1 MHADAV
7 DCQREERALGWEWL
21 EPNGLG
27 GYAASTVA
35 FANTRKH
42 HGLLVVSHQQ
52 LAQRVV
58 LVGSVDEWVELGGGE
73 PLSSHVRPDEVVS
86 PDGFKHL
93 VAFDSAP
100 WPIWTYEVAGTR
112 IQREVFLRRGTNAV
126 ALGYRLAEPSLHP
139 VRLHVRPL
147 LTVRDYMTTE
157 ARDDA
162 VDPRVEAARGFAHWR
177 PRRGMPG
184 VVAFHSGEYHHAPS
198 WVEGLEYPVDRAL
211 GTAHRED
218 AWCPGE
224 VVLTLAADS
233 TAYVIFAEDGVE
245 DASFDRWREE
255 ELRRRREEDRCPED
269 DPLARALWRRSST
282 FLVHSGS
289 FAGIIAGYP
298 WFGAWGRDTFS
309 SLTGLCLV
317 PGRFDEAR
325 AIIRAFAADFEKGL
339 LADDFDPRTGA
350 PLYNSIDAALWFIH
364 AVGDFYE
371 YTGDE
376 RFIRDVAWPAIRSTL
391 QWYRRGTLFDIRVDE
406 DGLLTGHARGKPL
419 TWMDAVTDGHVHTPR
434 AGKAVEVQAL
444 WLRALDVAQKLAR
457 RLGERRLAQT
467 WGQLRETAARA
478 FERRFWFE
486 RGGYLYDVIDPIGR
500 EDASLRPNQLFAV
513 ALAPDALSPERARRV
528 LEVVTEHLL
537 TPRGL
542 RSLSPKDPRYCP
554 RYVGDRFARDEAYHQ
569 GTVWPYLLGIYVKAW
584 LQVNGRTFEH
594 RTRARHFLDGI
605 LPAMDEGAV
614 DHLSE
619 IFDGEPPH
627 AARGCLAQAWSNAEI
642 LQTLYE
648 EILGHRRPFRLE
660 PTGPGELRAGP

>member
-1 MHADAV
+1 VRAD
-7 DCQREERALGWEWL
+7 D
-21 EPNGLG
+21 
-27 GYAASTVA
+27 
-35 FANTRKH
+35 
-42 HGLLVVSHQQ
+42 
-52 LAQRVV
+52 
-58 LVGSVDEWVELGGGE
+58 
-73 PLSSHVRPDEVVS
+73 VVS
-86 PDGFKHL
+86 PDGFKRL

-100 WPIWTYEVAGTR
+100 WPTWTYEVAGLR
-112 IQREVFLRRGTNAV
+112 IHRELFVRRGTNAV
-126 ALGYRLAEPSLHP
+126 VLGYRLDAPVARP

-147 LTVRDYMTTE
+147 LTVRDYQTTE
-157 ARDDA
+157 ARDDR
-162 VDPRVEAARGFAHWR
+162 VDSRVEAARGFAHWR
-177 PRRGMPG
+177 PRRGRPG
-184 VVAFHSGEYHHAPS
+184 VVAFHSGEYHHAPG

-211 GTAHRED
+211 GAAHRED

-245 DASFDRWREE
+245 DAPFDRWREE

-269 DPLARALWRRSST
+269 DPLARALWRRTST

-289 FAGIIAGYP
+289 FTGIVAGYP
-298 WFGAWGRDTFS
+298 WFGAWGRDAFS

-317 PGRFDEAR
+317 PGRFEEAR

-339 LADDFDPRTGA
+339 LADDFDPHTGA

-376 RFIRDVAWPAIRSTL
+376 RFVREVAWPAIRSTL
-391 QWYRRGTLFDIRVDE
+391 QWYRRGTRFDIHVDE
-406 DGLLTGHARGKPL
+406 DGLLSGHARGKPL

-444 WLRALDVAQKLAR
+444 WLRALEVAQKLAR

-467 WGQLRETAARA
+467 WGALRQTAVHA

-486 RGGYLYDVIDPIGR
+486 RGGYLYDVIDPLGR

-513 ALAPDALSPERARRV
+513 AFAPDALSPARAKRV
-528 LEVVTEHLL
+528 LEVVTRTLL

-542 RSLSPKDPRYCP
+542 RSLSPQDPRYCP
-554 RYVGDRFARDEAYHQ
+554 RYTGDRFARDEAYHQ

-584 LQVNGRTFEH
+584 LQVHGRTFEQ
-594 RTRARHFLDGI
+594 RTRARRFLDGI

-619 IFDGEPPH
+619 IFDGELPH

-660 PTGPGELRAGP
+660 PTGTGELRAGP